1 MVEVHGKFDV
11 ELFYK
16 TLAKILSQRENADIT
31 VTVTMKETPKT
42 TNSEKMEK

>member
-1 MVEVHGKFDV
+1 MVEVKGKFNV

-31 VTVTMKETPKT
+31 VTVTTEE
-42 TNSEKMEK
+42 NSEITDKKIDN